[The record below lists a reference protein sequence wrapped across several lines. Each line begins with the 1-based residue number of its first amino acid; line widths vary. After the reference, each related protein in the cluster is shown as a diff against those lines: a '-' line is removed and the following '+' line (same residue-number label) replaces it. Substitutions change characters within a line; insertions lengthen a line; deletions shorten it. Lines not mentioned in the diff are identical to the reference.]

1 MQSGKKNI
9 ATMTNSMITQW
20 LTDRFL
26 GVSRTVVSKFYK
38 QLLLWLIVAGIFFF
52 LIIAFYCPKSPDTRS
67 DISIADFLKAA
78 TEPTSKRKRILKKHE
93 TRCRA
98 ILETL
103 FESPFTSIRPDFLKY
118 PKTGKNLELDGYNET
133 YNIAFEY
140 QGVQHRKFTPLFHAS
155 YQDFV
160 DQLERDGYKK
170 QRCEELGIQVIY
182 VPDTVPYDQ
191 LENFLIQEVK
201 KMNLKHFS

>member
-1 MQSGKKNI
+1 
-9 ATMTNSMITQW
+9 MTKSMITQW

-26 GVSRTVVSKFYK
+26 GVSRVIVAKFYK
-38 QLLLWLIVAGIFFF
+38 QLLLLLIVSGIFFF
-52 LIIAFYCPKSPDTRS
+52 LAISFYGPRSQRTHSPITVS
-67 DISIADFLKAA
+67 DFIKAA
-78 TEPTSKRKRILKKHE
+78 IEPTTKRKRILKKHE

-98 ILETL
+98 ILEDL
-103 FESPFTSIRPDFLKY
+103 FQSPFTSIRPDFLKY

-133 YNIAFEY
+133 HNVAFEY

-170 QRCEELGIQVIY
+170 HRCEELGIQVIY
-182 VPDTVPYDQ
+182 VPDTVPYEQ
-191 LENFLIQEVK
+191 LEHFLIQEVK
-201 KMNLKHFS
+201 KMNLKQ